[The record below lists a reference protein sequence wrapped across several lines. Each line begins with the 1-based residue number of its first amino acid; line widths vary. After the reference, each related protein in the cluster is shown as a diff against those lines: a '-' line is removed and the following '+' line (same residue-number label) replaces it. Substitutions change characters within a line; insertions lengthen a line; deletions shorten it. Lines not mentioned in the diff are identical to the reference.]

1 MNQALQLVGA
11 SPAQLALACLVAFAA
26 SILGGLSGFGTGL
39 VLPVFLVPLVG
50 VTNVIPA
57 MAVAMLFNNGSRVV
71 AFRREIAWAH
81 VRRLLWLG
89 LPACLAGAYGY
100 TLLSANWIAALLG
113 TFLLISVPLRR
124 LLKHAQLRFS
134 PGAELGAGAFFGF
147 INGGMT
153 GTGVVLISILMA
165 AGIEGAALVASDA
178 IVSVIMGLAKVLLF
192 GRLDALT
199 LEVALI
205 GLLVGACTAPGA
217 FVARALLKRIP
228 AGIHAWLME
237 AIVVAGAV
245 ALLWRARG

>member
-1 MNQALQLVGA
+1 
-11 SPAQLALACLVAFAA
+11 
-26 SILGGLSGFGTGL
+26 
-39 VLPVFLVPLVG
+39 
-50 VTNVIPA
+50 
-57 MAVAMLFNNGSRVV
+57 
-71 AFRREIAWAH
+71 
-81 VRRLLWLG
+81 
-89 LPACLAGAYGY
+89 
-100 TLLSANWIAALLG
+100 
-113 TFLLISVPLRR
+113 VPLRR
-124 LLKHAQLRFS
+124 LLKHAQFRFS
-134 PGAELGAGAFFGF
+134 PGAELGAGALFGV

-165 AGIEGAALVASDA
+165 AGVEGAALVASDA

-237 AIVVAGAV
+237 SIVVAGAV